1 MNRVTVATAALAMG
15 AIAAAATIAPAMA
28 AARPAATRSVAH
40 VRTTTAQ
47 AKAKAAAAARAKLIA
62 QQVQAAKSQ
71 PVVIGSEEDNYKYVT
86 VVSCQN
92 TRTPPPIALGQPGT
106 PLTASGVGPS
116 AGILKS
122 LQQPNHYKT
131 IFTCTVVV
139 KEKVPPKPRKA
150 ASPKSPKPKSAK
162 PSCKFAAGKAGQ
174 GSGKSC
180 SRHVTV
186 NTGFGGLAPQVTGHH
201 PGG

>member
-1 MNRVTVATAALAMG
+1 MNRVTAATVALAMG

-28 AARPAATRSVAH
+28 AARPAAARSVAH
-40 VRTTTAQ
+40 VKTTTAQ
-47 AKAKAAAAARAKLIA
+47 AKAKAAAARAKLIA
-62 QQVQAAKSQ
+62 QQVQAAKAQ
-71 PVVIGSEEDNYKYVT
+71 PVVIGSEADNYKYVT

-92 TRTPPPIALGQPGT
+92 TRTPPPIALGKPGT

-122 LQQPNHYKT
+122 LQQRNAYKT

-139 KEKVPPKPRKA
+139 KEKLPPKPKKA
-150 ASPKSPKPKSAK
+150 AGPKSHK
-162 PSCKFAAGKAGQ
+162 PSCKFSTGKTGP
-174 GSGKSC
+174 GNGKSC
-180 SRHVTV
+180 SRRVTV

>member
-28 AARPAATRSVAH
+28 APRPAAARSVAH

-47 AKAKAAAAARAKLIA
+47 AKAKAAAARAKLIA
-62 QQVQAAKSQ
+62 QQVQAARSQ
-71 PVVIGSEEDNYKYVT
+71 PAVIGSEEDNYKYVT

-92 TRTPPPIALGQPGT
+92 TRTPPPIALGKPGT

-116 AGILKS
+116 AGVLKS
-122 LQQPNHYKT
+122 LQQQNAYKT

-139 KEKVPPKPRKA
+139 KEKVPPKPKKA
-150 ASPKSPKPKSAK
+150 ASPKSPKPTSPK
-162 PSCKFAAGKAGQ
+162 PSCKFSTGKAGR
-174 GSGKSC
+174 GTSKSC
-180 SRHVTV
+180 RHVTV